1 MGPWGAWGAGL
12 VHYWAMKGERLTS
25 EERVALANR
34 VTWLSVWVNVALTA
48 AKLAAGLV
56 GRSAAMVAD
65 AAHSAS
71 DFATDFA
78 VLVGM
83 RLAGRPQDG
92 DHPYGHGKYETL
104 AAAVVGI
111 ALCAVGLAIAFH
123 GAHALWLAL
132 AWGELPVRPG
142 MVALWAGAASI
153 GVKEWLYQ
161 ATVRVARRTG
171 NDALLANAWHH
182 RSDALSSIATT
193 VGAGAGALFGG
204 KWSALDPLAATAV
217 GLVLLKIAWD
227 IVRDALDKLAEQGMT
242 PAENARILALV
253 HGVPGLSEPHHLR
266 SRRVGSVAVIEMHF
280 RVDPEMTVR
289 ESHAIACGVERALRG
304 EFGPDAIVTIHV
316 EPWKERS
323 ET

>member
-1 MGPWGAWGAGL
+1 
-12 VHYWAMKGERLTS
+12 MKGERLTN

-48 AKLAAGLV
+48 AKLAAGVV

-83 RLAGRPQDG
+83 RLAGRPQDR

-123 GAHALWLAL
+123 GAHALWRAL
-132 AWGELPVRPG
+132 AWGELPARPG
-142 MVALWAGAASI
+142 MVALWAGAVSI
-153 GVKEWLYQ
+153 AVKEWLYQ

-193 VGAGAGALFGG
+193 AGAGAGALFGG

-242 PAENARILALV
+242 PAENARILELV
-253 HGVPGLSEPHHLR
+253 HAVPGLSEPHHLR

-280 RVDPEMTVR
+280 RVDPAMTVR
-289 ESHAIACGVERALRG
+289 EGHAIASGVERALRA

-323 ET
+323 EA